1 MNKEHAIKIEDLD
14 ITTEQAD
21 AMEVIFHNALR
32 DMGYSKDY
40 IEAVECRHRD
50 GFKPYAHN
58 KGGLEARC
66 YLDQYT
72 ANLMYTG
79 FTNTDEVLDKNEKYD
94 LECFL
99 LENELTEIDHDN
111 EEQLQQ
117 YNEYCQNTNDT
128 VEFMT
133 RFMVLSENEV
143 TLFMSVSA
151 SDSPYHRTSDDN
163 KEIKIKFK
171 TLSQLEI
178 KIKKAIS
185 GHFAKAMKSNIIES
199 Y

>member
-1 MNKEHAIKIEDLD
+1 MKNKEHAIKIEELD

-32 DMGYSKDY
+32 DMGYSKDR
-40 IEAVECRHRD
+40 IKAFECRHRD
-50 GFKPYAHN
+50 GFAPYAHN

-66 YLDQYT
+66 YRDQYS
-72 ANLMYTG
+72 AMNSTG
-79 FTNTDEVLDKNEKYD
+79 FTKTDKVLADGELYD

-99 LENELTEIDHDN
+99 EENSLTELDYVN

-117 YNEYCQNTNDT
+117 YNEYRQNSDDT

-133 RFMVLSENEV
+133 RFMVNSENEV

-151 SDSPYHRTSDDN
+151 SDSPYHRTSDDS
-163 KEIKIKFK
+163 KEISIKFK
-171 TLSQLEI
+171 TLSQLET

-185 GHFAKAMKSNIIES
+185 GYFAKAMKSNIIES